1 MTFRLD
7 RRTFVALAA
16 VASVGRVGGSTGETV
31 TPDETVAPE
40 NVGYGAG
47 EYGAGPYGDPT
58 EGPRLSDYA
67 NDEDVVDTT
76 GLRAA
81 IDDWRTGDIDTD
93 FLRAVIDAWRTGD
106 PVT

>member
-1 MTFRLD
+1 MTSGLN

-16 VASVGRVGGSTGETV
+16 VASVGRVEGSAGETV
-31 TPDETVAPE
+31 TPDGTVAPE

-47 EYGAGPYGDPT
+47 GYGAGPYGDPT
-58 EGPRLSDYA
+58 EEPQLSDYA
-67 NDEDVVDTT
+67 NDDDVVDTA

-81 IDDWRTGDIDTD
+81 IDDWRTGDIDTAL
-93 FLRAVIDAWRTGD
+93 LRAVIDAWRTGD